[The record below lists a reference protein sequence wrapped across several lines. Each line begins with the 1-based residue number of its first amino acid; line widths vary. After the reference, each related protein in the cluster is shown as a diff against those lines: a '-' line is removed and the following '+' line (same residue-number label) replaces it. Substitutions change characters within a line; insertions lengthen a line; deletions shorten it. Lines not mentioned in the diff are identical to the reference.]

1 MTKLTNDLQGLRFN
15 IKNDRDI
22 PLNQRLQQAYHWEQA
37 FCQAQPQQ
45 EKHLEKNTLDI
56 AAASP
61 AKKPKP
67 VLTVESARSVDTA
80 TFVLQVERNNSG
92 TLAGQAV
99 ISAHL
104 LNTHLNTNL
113 NHGVADDNMT
123 GPVVKKDSPIQPSG
137 FKLIKSASNQAHTPI
152 NLAQLK
158 HHWAATYCYE
168 QDGMVEL
175 AIRVRNNT
183 LSPEKTISQL
193 KQTLQT
199 MGLSLGKLTLNGV
212 LVWEAQR
219 QAVPV

>member
-56 AAASP
+56 VAASP
-61 AKKPKP
+61 VKKPKP
-67 VLTVESARSVDTA
+67 VLTVESARRVDTA
-80 TFVLQVERNNSG
+80 AFVLQAERNSHV
-92 TLAGQAV
+92 TIAKAV
-99 ISAHL
+99 IPA
-104 LNTHLNTNL
+104 HLNTNL
-113 NHGVADDNMT
+113 YNGVADGNIT
-123 GPVVKKDSPIQPSG
+123 GPIVKKDSTIQPSVS
-137 FKLIKSASNQAHTPI
+137 KLMKPVSNQTYIAI
-152 NLAQLK
+152 NLVQLK
-158 HHWAATYCYE
+158 HHWAVSYCYE
-168 QDGMVEL
+168 QDGVVEL
-175 AIRVRNNT
+175 ALRVRNNT
-183 LSPEKTISQL
+183 LAPEKTISQL

-219 QAVPV
+219 QVVPV